1 MITGYETIRRLTHEC
16 LLPALER
23 CSVLLSRLIGL
34 SKFHKL
40 GPVLGL
46 STQDL
51 KECLATIDCLTL
63 LGHKVMVHSGRE
75 LAQFMAFSKWLRYE
89 IDLQAADPLSA
100 TAEELMEKADT
111 INHAQTL
118 SYIQGALTWS
128 ALRNFIQSKSLEPNN
143 DQWNGDDIAGV
154 FYENY
159 KSQLQSLERRKAGEE
174 IDIPVLS
181 DLTTR
186 LSAQFEKVFGRIAE
200 TQRRSILEKRIRA
213 LGVDKSP
220 EIVDMT
226 MNYAVCL
233 IPMFRGP
240 IKLGAKIVTGL

>member
-1 MITGYETIRRLTHEC
+1 MVTGYETIRRLTHEC

-23 CSVLLSRLIGL
+23 CSVLLGRLIGL

-40 GPVLGL
+40 SPVLGL
-46 STQDL
+46 KTQDL
-51 KECLATIDCLTL
+51 KECLATVDCLTL
-63 LGHKVMVHSGRE
+63 LGHKVMVNSGRE
-75 LAQFMAFSKWLRYE
+75 LAQFVAFSKWLRYE

-118 SYIQGALTWS
+118 NYIQGALTRS
-128 ALRNFIQSKSLEPNN
+128 ALLDFIQAKTPETNN
-143 DQWNGDDIAGV
+143 DQWNGDHTARV

-159 KSQLQSLERRKAGEE
+159 KTLLQKLEKRKSGEE

-186 LSAQFEKVFGRIAE
+186 LRVQFEKVFKRIAE
-200 TQRRSILEKRIRA
+200 TQRRSILEKTIRA
-213 LGVDKSP
+213 LGVDKGS
-220 EIVDMT
+220 EVVDMT
-226 MNYAVCL
+226 MNYGVRFNAVYL
-233 IPMFRGP
+233 VDSWWMD
-240 IKLGAKIVTGL
+240 V